1 VSLAKSTPENNQQ
14 PENNILLKN
23 LMFLL
28 NVTFLALSWF
38 MESRGKLPIIIASGL
53 ILWLLLLDSHV
64 ESAYIIIGNRIAPC
78 TKILDLE
85 LK

>member
-1 VSLAKSTPENNQQ
+1 
-14 PENNILLKN
+14 
-23 LMFLL
+23 
-28 NVTFLALSWF
+28 
-38 MESRGKLPIIIASGL
+38 LPIVIASGL
-53 ILWLLLLDSHV
+53 ILWLPLLDSHV